1 MATQSQDNNK
11 RIAKNAIYMYI
22 RMFFSIIIGLYTSRI
37 VLSVLGIEDFGL
49 YNVIGGIIGM
59 FGFINGSMS
68 NATSRFITYY
78 LGKNEQTKVN
88 DVFNLALL
96 IHFGIAF
103 IILIIGETIGLW
115 YLNNKLVIPE
125 GRMYA
130 AQWLYQLTIASSVIT
145 IISVPYNSS
154 VIAHERMNAFAYI
167 SMMDI
172 VLRLLIVIAISYSPY
187 DKLIFYGTMLF
198 VVQVLDRIVYG
209 IYCSCNFPD
218 TKFKLYWN
226 KEEFIQIFAYAGW
239 NMLGTSSYVIYNQGI
254 NLILNFFFG
263 TVVNAARGI
272 ALQVENLVKQFAN
285 NIQVAINPQIV
296 KSYAQNEMERMF
308 TLIFASSKYC
318 FYLLFLLSFPIMLE
332 ADYILTLW
340 LGHYPEHTVSFLRIT
355 LCSVMMDC
363 FINPL
368 WTANNATGRVRKMQ
382 IAVSLNSYC
391 FLPILLLL
399 MKYIN
404 IAEIAFIVY
413 FISRITSVIIRL
425 YLLHQS
431 ISLPIM
437 KYCRNVLYRTLLVV
451 LLSIIIPIL
460 IFTMFSP
467 GFLRFIV
474 STAICLISTMSCIFF
489 VGLDNSER
497 EKAISKMKVIVF
509 NKIKNIIC

>member
-1 MATQSQDNNK
+1 MSEISLNNK
-11 RIAKNAIYMYI
+11 RIAKNTIYMYI
-22 RMFFSIIIGLYTSRI
+22 RMFFSIIVGLYTSRI
-37 VLSVLGIEDFGL
+37 VLSVLGVEDFGL

-78 LGKNEQTKVN
+78 LGKNVLIKVN
-88 DVFNLALL
+88 EIFNLALL

-103 IILIIGETIGLW
+103 IILVIGETVGLW
-115 YLNNKLVIPE
+115 YLNNKLVIPD

-130 AQWLYQLTIASSVIT
+130 AQWLYQLTIASSVIA

-154 VIAHERMNAFAYI
+154 IIAHEKMSAFAYI

-198 VVQVLDRIVYG
+198 AVQVSDRIVYG
-209 IYCSCNFPD
+209 IYCSRNFPD
-218 TKFKLYWN
+218 TKFRPYWN
-226 KEEFIQIFAYAGW
+226 KKEFNQIFIYAGW

-263 TVVNAARGI
+263 PAVNAARGI

-318 FYLLFLLSFPIMLE
+318 FYLLFLLSFPIILE

-368 WTANNATGRVRKMQ
+368 WTANNATGNVRKMQ
-382 IAVSLNSYC
+382 IAISLNSYC
-391 FLPILLLL
+391 FLPILLILL
-399 MKYIN
+399 KYTN

-431 ISLPIM
+431 ISLPVM
-437 KYCRNVLYRTLLVV
+437 KYCKLVLNRVIIV
-451 LLSIIIPIL
+451 ALLSMIVPFLTLQIRP
-460 IFTMFSP
+460 S
-467 GFLRFIV
+467 GFWGFIMIV
-474 STAICLISTMSCIFF
+474 TVCFISTILCIWYF
-489 VGLDNSER
+489 GLCNNER
-497 EKAISKMKVIVF
+497 EIALFKVKSIMIK
-509 NKIKNIIC
+509 KITNIKL